1 LGGERSSWIVREI
14 PNTLLSAT
22 QLTLRVAIAQ
32 MQMHWTIEENVA
44 EILRAISIAKRE
56 GAQLC
61 VFPEMALTGFHRQIA
76 SIAKPALI
84 EPAMRAVQD
93 ACAAN
98 HIAAILGAPT
108 FGANNAIYNS
118 AVFVD
123 ERGEQI
129 AAVAKIGLT
138 VPEATFFTHGTER
151 RIVSML
157 GLSMSAVLCIEIHD
171 RESIMKQLAA
181 SDAKTNRK
189 IDLLAWPGIMRPD
202 PNAANANEEKH
213 IEDARQLARETGAW
227 IVQAN
232 WPNSLNYP
240 AESAFAGQSVVID
253 PSGEF
258 AVRLPIAQA
267 GVGVFS
273 LGSTQFSWHVS

>member
-1 LGGERSSWIVREI
+1 LGDERSSWIVREI

-61 VFPEMALTGFHRQIA
+61 VFPEM
-76 SIAKPALI
+76 
-84 EPAMRAVQD
+84 AMRAVQD